1 LGRRVPEEIIKNNL
15 EYINTRKQKLNEY
28 EKDIQVN
35 FLRGFG
41 MDAKSIAG
49 QYLLLNNTDE
59 ARKWFTESARYYLE
73 SKKINDNL
81 EGRSFEYSSGL
92 SMIVSASL
100 SGDRNLKNEVA
111 ESILKRK
118 PYTNPPGLFLKFQ
131 VIVSNLILGNVNI
144 DEELQELKTLENKYS
159 KKTGGFYTGYTDALM
174 ALRTKDSENLKKSV
188 EDILSRFSKSRM
200 SRDYPYEFEIAMILM
215 LAKDRGMDIDPER
228 DIDKK
233 YHKYIPM
240 GLLKT

>member
-1 LGRRVPEEIIKNNL
+1 MINLPKLPPEESIKL
-15 EYINTRKQKLNEY
+15 HLDYINTRKQKLNEY
-28 EKDIQVN
+28 EKDVQAN
-35 FLRGFG
+35 FLGGFG

-174 ALRTKDSENLKKSV
+174 ALRTKDSENLKNHFAEV
-188 EDILSRFSKSRM
+188 RENLSSTQ
-200 SRDYPYEFEIAMILM
+200 E
-215 LAKDRGMDIDPER
+215 LA
-228 DIDKK
+228 
-233 YHKYIPM
+233 
-240 GLLKT
+240 